1 MTQPRGADWVFF
13 LTLVSGL
20 GLAGPTSRAQDRLK
34 AVPGYER
41 FKAVGDALPDAV
53 KSGAVRG
60 TWREGGR
67 AFAFDRDG
75 RSYSYDLP
83 ARELFEAG
91 FTDRKAPSGLEPPRR
106 RRPSSGVERGRQHT
120 SATSPDG
127 KLKASYRDRNLY
139 LGDASGAL
147 ESALTTD
154 GSASAR
160 IKSGTASWVY
170 GEELYQDT
178 AIWWSPDS
186 RKVAFYR
193 FDESAVK
200 DYYLTLEQGKVQ
212 DALDVEPYTKVG
224 TPNPVVD
231 LLIYDLATRKTT
243 RVDVR
248 SGQPFADGVLGHYV
262 YRVSWSADGKAL
274 LFNRTN
280 RRQDTMEFVAAD
292 PATGATRVVVR
303 ESWPESWVE
312 NSPAIRFLADGRRF
326 LWASERTG
334 WRNYYLYD
342 LDGTLLNPVTS
353 HESDVGDLVRVD
365 EIAGQVWYYARTG
378 DNPMKLQ
385 LHRVGLDGKG
395 DRRLTDPAFLHA
407 VDVAPDGKHFVDVFQ
422 AHDLPP
428 ASRLVDSDGTAVADL
443 AASDLTKADA
453 LKLRRVELFTFKAA
467 DGKTDL
473 SGMLQFPS
481 DFDPGRRYP
490 LLVTVYAG
498 PATNGAHEAFT
509 LPDPMT
515 ELGFLVASFDSRS
528 AGGRGKRALDAIYLK
543 FGRPEMDDQAEGV
556 KSLRDR
562 PYVDG
567 SRVGI
572 FGTSYGGTA
581 AAACLMRFPDVF
593 HAAVANSAV
602 TDFRNYDT
610 IYTERY
616 MRTPPE
622 NPEGYDFAR
631 VMTHA
636 PNLKGRLL
644 IYYGTADNNVH
655 PSNSL
660 QLIKALQ
667 DAGKSFDVQ
676 VGPDQGHTAV
686 RRERMLEF
694 FLDTLAPPPPVA
706 SKN

>member
-1 MTQPRGADWVFF
+1 M
-13 LTLVSGL
+13 
-20 GLAGPTSRAQDRLK
+20 
-34 AVPGYER
+34 
-41 FKAVGDALPDAV
+41 
-53 KSGAVRG
+53 
-60 TWREGGR
+60 
-67 AFAFDRDG
+67 
-75 RSYSYDLP
+75 
-83 ARELFEAG
+83 
-91 FTDRKAPSGLEPPRR
+91 
-106 RRPSSGVERGRQHT
+106 
-120 SATSPDG
+120 
-127 KLKASYRDRNLY
+127 
-139 LGDASGAL
+139 
-147 ESALTTD
+147 
-154 GSASAR
+154 
-160 IKSGTASWVY
+160 
-170 GEELYQDT
+170 
-178 AIWWSPDS
+178 
-186 RKVAFYR
+186 
-193 FDESAVK
+193 K

-212 DALDVEPYTKVG
+212 DALDTEPYTKVG

-231 LLIYDLATRKTT
+231 LLVYDLASKKTT
-243 RVDVR
+243 RVDAR

-262 YRVSWSADGKAL
+262 YRVSWSADGKSL

-365 EIAGQVWYYARTG
+365 EIAGQVWYYARSG

-407 VDVAPDGKHFVDVFQ
+407 VDVAPDGKHFADVYQ
-422 AHDLPP
+422 AHDTPP
-428 ASRLVDSDGTAVADL
+428 ASRLLDADGNPIADL
-443 AASDLTKADA
+443 ASSDLAKADE
-453 LKLRRVELFTFKAA
+453 LKLRRAELFTFKAA
-467 DGKTDL
+467 DGRTDL
-473 SGMLQFPS
+473 YGMIQFPS

-490 LLVTVYAG
+490 LLVSVYGG
-498 PATNGAHEAFT
+498 PATNGAHETFT
-509 LPDPMT
+509 LPDPIT

-528 AGGRGKRALDAIYLK
+528 AAGRGKRFLDAIYLR
-543 FGRPEMDDQAEGV
+543 FGRTEMDDQAEGV
-556 KSLRDR
+556 KFLRSR

-567 SRVGI
+567 TRVGI

-581 AAACLMRFPDVF
+581 SATCLLRFPDVF

-602 TDFRNYDT
+602 TDYRNYDT
-610 IYTERY
+610 IYAERY
-616 MRTPPE
+616 MRTPQE

-631 VMTHA
+631 VMTYA
-636 PNLKGRLL
+636 VNLKGRLL

-676 VGPDQGHTAV
+676 VGPDQGHTALK
-686 RRERMLEF
+686 RERMLEF
-694 FLDTLAPPPPVA
+694 FMDALAPPPPGA